1 MKTKIRNYSPLI
13 KSILLTNKQLTE
25 DMLVSRGKIYTFLNP
40 VSYLTALKDE
50 SLFTRF
56 DAVMVDGSIL
66 ATAIRLLYN
75 KKIKRRSFDMT
86 SIADLLFRHILSEKK
101 TVYLVGAQQE
111 QIEKAVSILLEQY
124 PKMRIAGYRDGYF
137 SSKEEIQEECKKTL
151 HLNPDYVIAG
161 MGVPLQ
167 EHFLLQLKE
176 NGYQGIGFTCGGFFS
191 QLSIKSIQYYPQWMD
206 RFNFRFL
213 YRFYKEKHTRK
224 RYLKATFLFPFYF
237 IKNKIR

>member
-40 VSYLTALKDE
+40 VSYLTALKDV

-101 TVYLVGAQQE
+101 
-111 QIEKAVSILLEQY
+111 
-124 PKMRIAGYRDGYF
+124 AGGSERRHKD
-137 SSKEEIQEECKKTL
+137 
-151 HLNPDYVIAG
+151 
-161 MGVPLQ
+161 
-167 EHFLLQLKE
+167 
-176 NGYQGIGFTCGGFFS
+176 
-191 QLSIKSIQYYPQWMD
+191 
-206 RFNFRFL
+206 
-213 YRFYKEKHTRK
+213 
-224 RYLKATFLFPFYF
+224 
-237 IKNKIR
+237 

>member
-1 MKTKIRNYSPLI
+1 M
-13 KSILLTNKQLTE
+13 
-25 DMLVSRGKIYTFLNP
+25 
-40 VSYLTALKDE
+40 
-50 SLFTRF
+50 
-56 DAVMVDGSIL
+56 
-66 ATAIRLLYN
+66 
-75 KKIKRRSFDMT
+75 
-86 SIADLLFRHILSEKK
+86 
-101 TVYLVGAQQE
+101 VGAQQE

-124 PKMRIAGYRDGYF
+124 PTMRIAGYRDGYF
-137 SSKEEIQEECKKTL
+137 SSKEEIQEECKKIL